1 MSGTTYNK
9 DVIRSLIQVVPIYP
23 VGVYLRVTEID
34 DSSLIGYYGVVEKIN
49 EDNLSKPVIV
59 LIVDKQMKHIDPIKV
74 NTAEFAKV
82 KLELIV

>member
-9 DVIRSLIQVVPIYP
+9 DVVRSLIQVVPIYP

-34 DSSLIGYYGVVEKIN
+34 DSSLIGYYGVVEEIN
-49 EDNLSKPVIV
+49 EDNLSKPIIV
-59 LIVDKQMKHIDPIKV
+59 LIVDKQMKHIKPIKV
-74 NTAEFAKV
+74 NTAQFDKV